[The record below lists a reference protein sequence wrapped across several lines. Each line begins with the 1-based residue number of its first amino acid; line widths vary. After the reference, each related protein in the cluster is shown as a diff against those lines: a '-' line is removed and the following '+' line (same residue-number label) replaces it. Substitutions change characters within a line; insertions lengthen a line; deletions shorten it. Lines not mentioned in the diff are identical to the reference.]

1 MTKVKASALRGQSKD
16 ELTKQ
21 LNEHKQ
27 VQYSQTP
34 ISDNDWSKAEQI
46 KKIMVGIPIQYLEF
60 PILKRRQSV
69 ADCPQTGD
77 FLG

>member
-46 KKIMVGIPIQYLEF
+46 KKNHGRHSDPIS
-60 PILKRRQSV
+60 RVSH
-69 ADCPQTGD
+69 T
-77 FLG
+77 